1 MLRVGVETTLIKSPK
16 VDVAVDPN
24 PTTVP
29 TPTDSC
35 GLKYTLSS
43 IDESNTLVL
52 SGILKKLGMRET
64 GVETVWIPP
73 DTPLLTLNI
82 LFWLNVFKTD
92 NTSVPIPI
100 VLPTEIC
107 SGIVVTYMSVVMPVV
122 ATFGT
127 CWYIIVC
134 AVLIPILCDPASP
147 LIDVVLKPDITT
159 LSWAFKLGAVPIYAA
174 TWVGSLQTCESQN
187 ASCLSCDGVL
197 T

>member
-1 MLRVGVETTLIKSPK
+1 
-16 VDVAVDPN
+16 
-24 PTTVP
+24 
-29 TPTDSC
+29 
-35 GLKYTLSS
+35 
-43 IDESNTLVL
+43 
-52 SGILKKLGMRET
+52 MRET

-147 LIDVVLKPDITT
+147 LIAVVLKPDITT

-174 TWVGSLQTCESQN
+174 TWVGSLQTKVASKVSTVVLIDSIGLPDTLLTETLNPPPLVSVLSNTAESPT
-187 ASCLSCDGVL
+187 S
-197 T
+197 